1 MAKDARATMSFSP
14 DIPKKAIGFIE
25 PFSFFGFISG
35 RQAVHVINN
44 QSSQNQMGN
53 FVKLLTVRPALLFK
67 HGISCRYCPS
77 YSS

>member
-1 MAKDARATMSFSP
+1 MAKDARATMSFAP

-53 FVKLLTVRPALLFK
+53 FVN
-67 HGISCRYCPS
+67 C
-77 YSS
+77 